1 MNFIDKAIA
10 NKENM
15 SADDFLQAMADIYS
29 EPGVWNILNNYPQYL
44 QDIVYIIDY
53 DTEIQMEGLESF
65 VVYNK
70 EQHEKTIT
78 AMLNAGITQEAEL
91 LNKAIKLDFESDY
104 EDELEAIS
112 ERIALYNDYDGFWD
126 LVRKY
131 IVKNK

>member
-29 EPGVWNILNNYPQYL
+29 EPDVWNILNNYPQYI

-65 VVYNK
+65 VIYK
-70 EQHEKTIT
+70 EEQHEKIIT
-78 AMLNAGITQEAEL
+78 AMLNVGITQEAEL

-104 EDELEAIS
+104 EDKLEAIS
-112 ERIALYNDYDGFWD
+112 ERIALNNDYDSFWD

-131 IVKNK
+131 IERNK

>member
-29 EPGVWNILNNYPQYL
+29 EPGVWNILNNYPQYI

-131 IVKNK
+131 IEKNK